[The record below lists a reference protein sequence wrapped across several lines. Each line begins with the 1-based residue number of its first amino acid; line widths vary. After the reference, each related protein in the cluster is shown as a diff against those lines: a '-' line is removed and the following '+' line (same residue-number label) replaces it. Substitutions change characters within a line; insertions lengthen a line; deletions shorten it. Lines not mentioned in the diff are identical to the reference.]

1 MHRVLTFSIYFLSFV
16 KKFGEIM
23 PSTNEIH
30 LTIDLDDNKVP
41 TRIQW
46 EAPDS
51 GKTGRKDCSSMMF
64 SIWDNKEKVTLGIDL
79 WTKDMMVE
87 DMNVHVHQTLLKLA
101 DTYLRAT
108 KNSEVSKMIGD
119 FSAEF
124 ASKAGII
131 KK

>member
-1 MHRVLTFSIYFLSFV
+1 
-16 KKFGEIM
+16 M
-23 PSTNEIH
+23 PSNNEIH

-51 GKTGRKDCSSMMF
+51 GKIGKKDCSSMML

-87 DMNVHVHQTLLKLA
+87 DMNVHVHQTLLKMA

-108 KNSEVSKMIGD
+108 KNSDATKMIED

-124 ASKAGII
+124 ASKVGIV
-131 KK
+131 KKKEK

>member
-1 MHRVLTFSIYFLSFV
+1 
-16 KKFGEIM
+16 M
-23 PSTNEIH
+23 PVTNEIH

-51 GKTGRKDCSSMMF
+51 GKTGKKDCSSLML

-79 WTKDMMVE
+79 WTKDMIVE
-87 DMNVHVHQTLLKLA
+87 DMNVHIHQTLLKMA

-108 KNSEVSKMIGD
+108 KNSDGTKMIED

-124 ASKAGII
+124 ASKVGIV
-131 KK
+131 KKK

>member
-1 MHRVLTFSIYFLSFV
+1 
-16 KKFGEIM
+16 M
-23 PSTNEIH
+23 PSTNEI
-30 LTIDLDDNKVP
+30 LITINLDDNKVP

-51 GKTGRKDCSSMMF
+51 GKTEKKDCSSMMF
-64 SIWDNKEKVTLGIDL
+64 SIWDNKEKVTMGIDL

-87 DMNVHVHQTLLKLA
+87 DMNVHVHQTLLKLS

-108 KNSEVSKMIGD
+108 KNSEASKMIET
-119 FSAEF
+119 FASEF
-124 ASKAGII
+124 ASKVEVI

>member
-1 MHRVLTFSIYFLSFV
+1 
-16 KKFGEIM
+16 M
-23 PSTNEIH
+23 PTTNEIR

-51 GKTGRKDCSSMMF
+51 GKTGKKDCTSMMF

-79 WTKDMMVE
+79 WTKEMMVE

-108 KNSEVSKMIGD
+108 KNSEVSKMIET
-119 FSAEF
+119 FSAQF
-124 ASKAGII
+124 GDKVGIV
-131 KK
+131 KNKEK